1 MTGVLR
7 CGGWPVRSCHAGF
20 RRHSLAEMLQDKR
33 FLLWLAFGLSWGGVV
48 IALVLQHGFDMQPCA
63 WCTVQRGIYLIV
75 GVLAL
80 LALVVPSALVSTALA
95 VLGGLCAIGGL
106 AAAGYQQFVAAKSTA
121 CGFSWADRII
131 YEARLD
137 ETMPW
142 LFKATASCSDA
153 NLPLFGVP
161 FALWSAALFVF
172 LFVILSLAAA
182 RGAPPST
189 TLQERPQ

>member
-1 MTGVLR
+1 
-7 CGGWPVRSCHAGF
+7 
-20 RRHSLAEMLQDKR
+20 MLHDKR
-33 FLLWLAFGLSWGGVV
+33 FLLWLAFGLSWGGVAF
-48 IALVLQHGFDMQPCA
+48 ALVLQHGFDMQPCA
-63 WCTVQRGIYLIV
+63 WCTVQRGIYLVV

-80 LALVVPSALVSTALA
+80 LALALPQALA
-95 VLGGLCAIGGL
+95 SSAIAVLAALFAIGGL
-106 AAAGYQQFVAAKSTA
+106 VAAGYQHFVAARSDS

-161 FALWSAALFVF
+161 FAIWSAALFAL
-172 LFVILSLAAA
+172 LFVILLRAAA
-182 RGAPPST
+182 RGAPPAT
-189 TLQERPQ
+189 NLQERPR